1 MVTPLRTGGLPSPS
15 IGAAR
20 PGLLAG
26 SGAGLDRARYFSI
39 CIWPLPALAGEYNY
53 NISVQAYGYGTYSV
67 VPVRVCGYPVHV
79 VR

>member
-1 MVTPLRTGGLPSPS
+1 MTSPS

-39 CIWPLPALAGEYNY
+39 CIWPLAGEYNY

>member
-1 MVTPLRTGGLPSPS
+1 MLGLYS
-15 IGAAR
+15 IMSSHNVAVDRRGPAR
-20 PGLLAG
+20 PAG
-26 SGAGLDRARYFSI
+26 RLVAPASIARAISAFVI
-39 CIWPLPALAGEYNY
+39 VWPLAGEYNY